1 MMGANK
7 NDCTASWKFLIFW
20 EKKERKKESE
30 YRLNGKEQVGKC
42 EILQRKQEDKR
53 RREVKIMSCVVGKYK
68 IKINN
73 IRG

>member
-1 MMGANK
+1 MMGTNK
-7 NDCTASWKFLIFW
+7 NDCTASWKFLNFW
-20 EKKERKKESE
+20 KRKKESE

-42 EILQRKQEDKR
+42 EILQRKQEDKS
-53 RREVKIMSCVVGKYK
+53 RREVKIMSRVVGKYK

>member
-1 MMGANK
+1 MMGTNK

-20 EKKERKKESE
+20 KKKRKKESE

-42 EILQRKQEDKR
+42 EILQRKQEDKS
-53 RREVKIMSCVVGKYK
+53 RREVKIMSRVVGKYK

>member
-1 MMGANK
+1 MMGTNK

-20 EKKERKKESE
+20 KKRKKESE

-42 EILQRKQEDKR
+42 EILQRKQEDKS
-53 RREVKIMSCVVGKYK
+53 RREVKIMSRVVGKYK